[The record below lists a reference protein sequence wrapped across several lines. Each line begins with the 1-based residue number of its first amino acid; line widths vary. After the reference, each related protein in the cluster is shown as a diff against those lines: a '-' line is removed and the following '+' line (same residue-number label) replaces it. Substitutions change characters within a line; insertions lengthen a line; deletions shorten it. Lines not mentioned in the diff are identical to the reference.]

1 MSDPERLIDTRDGLA
16 RSLLAAGREDAPG
29 SASMQRALATVSVAA
44 AATAVSGTGSA
55 AATATTG
62 FWLKWLGIGATGGML
77 TMGAVQA
84 VRPIVS
90 QPEVPVATSAPR
102 AVTPSRQSARTAQ
115 VPSDPEPVVVAV
127 PPKEPTTPSS
137 RASASAPNGQPTRG
151 AAGPTSLSQE
161 LARIDAARGRLSAG
175 DPAGALAV
183 LDRYA
188 RDYPRGRFG
197 QEALLVRIEAHI
209 AQGNCGQARSLGRG
223 FLERHA
229 KSALGQRV
237 RSLLARCGQAN

>member
-1 MSDPERLIDTRDGLA
+1 
-16 RSLLAAGREDAPG
+16 
-29 SASMQRALATVSVAA
+29 MQRALATVGVAA

-55 AATATTG
+55 AAASTTG

-77 TMGAVQA
+77 TMGAAHA
-84 VRPIVS
+84 VAPLVS
-90 QPEVPVATSAPR
+90 QTDVPEATSAPR
-102 AVTPSRQSARTAQ
+102 GVTPSRKVARTAQ
-115 VPSDPEPVVVAV
+115 PPPSEPAIVEAAPPAPGQRNTQAVPSAPMGQA
-127 PPKEPTTPSS
+127 K
-137 RASASAPNGQPTRG
+137 RATEA
-151 AAGPTSLSQE
+151 PTSLSRE

-175 DPAGALAV
+175 DAAAALVA

-209 AQGNCGQARSLGRG
+209 AQGNCGQARSLGTG
-223 FLERHA
+223 FLRRHA

-237 RSLLARCGQAN
+237 RSLLARCGEAN